1 MLLFLYR
8 YQIGSNMKT
17 DEVYAQLLGCSVS
30 GYYKWKKQQRPI
42 FTFLEN
48 CFTKDELETYLVT
61 SNIPGKIEFANRA
74 YVGMDSKLAYFIT
87 KPVKHK
93 VYLILLFTY
102 GILDNACENAIEL
115 FEKRLISRQEL
126 SDFMQHYQQNL
137 SFELS
142 LYIKENLNQNWK
154 VFERDIIRG
163 GINDWLPLYLEI
175 IQLAIK
181 HDCFDKTFGNGHNS
195 QEQIY
200 IPNHPQLFALYQ
212 GWDEIDARYKAVL
225 SNVKKTFLNNTL
237 DALPL
242 WSIYDSSFTLKT
254 VPVS

>member
-61 SNIPGKIEFANRA
+61 GNIPGKIEFANRA

-181 HDCFDKTFGNGHNS
+181 HDCFEKVFGNYDNS
-195 QEQIY
+195 QEQCY
-200 IPNHPQLFALYQ
+200 VPNPPEMFAIFE
-212 GWDEIDARYKAVL
+212 GWDDIDVRYKAVL
-225 SNVKKTFLNNTL
+225 SNIKKAFLSNTL
-237 DALPL
+237 DSLPL
-242 WSIYDSSFTLKT
+242 WSTYEPIFTMKT
-254 VPVS
+254 NPK